1 MKTKLLF
8 KTIKK
13 KSWLFAGFL
22 LTYWNCANIAFAQ
35 SSGAGAGASAI
46 SDATSEVTTY
56 YDPLKK
62 FIWVVAG
69 VLGLVGAIK
78 VYNKFN
84 SSDPEASK
92 NAAAFVGSGI
102 ALYAAEVFIRKM
114 FIE

>member
-1 MKTKLLF
+1 MKTKRLL
-8 KTIKK
+8 KTIERKT
-13 KSWLFAGFL
+13 WLFAAFL
-22 LTYWNCANIAFAQ
+22 LTYWDCVNIAYAQ
-35 SSGAGAGASAI
+35 SSGAGAGAI
-46 SDATSEVTTY
+46 EGATSEVTTY
-56 YDPLKK
+56 YNPLKK